1 MDDTFRYKDFDLS
14 IFINGSYGNKVM
26 NYLGMQ
32 LTHMNSA
39 WENQLNSV
47 TGRARLEPIDPDKV
61 YPAGQYWYDDVT
73 NVRVSNPEAVIP
85 RASIQTRTTM
95 TVLATVMWK
104 MVLTSV

>member
-1 MDDTFRYKDFDLS
+1 MPKFTFGWTNTFRYKDFDLS

-47 TGRARLEPIDPDKV
+47 TGRARLEPIAPDKD
-61 YPAGQYWYDDVT
+61 YPAGQ
-73 NVRVSNPEAVIP
+73 
-85 RASIQTRTTM
+85 
-95 TVLATVMWK
+95 
-104 MVLTSV
+104 